1 MSGLVL
7 KFQTWLMLLCKTL
20 SLTFQHL
27 GCYGV
32 RFCPLLSNMFDAM
45 LKGLVLNFQS
55 SWIVRCKIL
64 SLTFNHLGWH
74 AVRPVLNFESSLVLR
89 CQVLSPT
96 FKHAGWY
103 AASSRPS
110 RTKTRTTTAKTRLRF
125 WLRCFF
131 PSIYWWST
139 SKLRRAWFIKFD
151 IRRYDDGIRTS
162 TS

>member
-1 MSGLVL
+1 
-7 KFQTWLMLLCKTL
+7 MLLCKIL

-32 RFCPLLSNMFDAM
+32 KFCPQLSNMFDAI

-74 AVRPVLNFESSLVLR
+74 AVRPVLNFRSSWVLR

-96 FKHAGWY
+96 FRHVGWY
-103 AASSRPS
+103 AASSRPC
-110 RTKTRTTTAKTRLRF
+110 RTKNKNHNSKNKIKILVKF
-125 WLRCFF
+125 DMF
-131 PSIYWWST
+131 PSTNLLMVDFKTPKGLVYKT
-139 SKLRRAWFIKFD
+139 EKY
-151 IRRYDDGIRTS
+151 RYDDGIRTS